1 MDSSQTL
8 AVLVVDDDSVVRQA
22 LAAMLAYRGYEPLPV
37 ADGDE
42 AVAVCRARPGG
53 VAAAVLDVR
62 MPGMDGP
69 ATLDALQELVPGL
82 PCIFVSGHTG
92 DYSET
97 DLLARGGAVVLDKP
111 VALAQLGDAVA
122 AAISRGSCTGSA
134 PRVE

>member
-1 MDSSQTL
+1 
-8 AVLVVDDDSVVRQA
+8 
-22 LAAMLAYRGYEPLPV
+22 MLSRRGYEPLPA

-42 AVAVCRARPGG
+42 AVLMCRARPGG

-69 ATLDALQELVPGL
+69 ATLDALRALVPGL
-82 PCIFVSGHTG
+82 PCVFVSGNCG

-97 DLLARGGAVVLDKP
+97 DLLARGGSAVLGKP

-122 AAISRGSCTGSA
+122 AAIDRGGGATSA
-134 PRVE
+134 PRAG